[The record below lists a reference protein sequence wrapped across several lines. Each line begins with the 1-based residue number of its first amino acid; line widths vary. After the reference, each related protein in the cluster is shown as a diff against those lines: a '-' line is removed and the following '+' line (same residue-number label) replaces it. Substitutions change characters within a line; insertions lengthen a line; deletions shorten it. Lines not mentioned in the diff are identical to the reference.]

1 MSDIPN
7 IPNSQKA
14 VYIYNENSARF
25 EALYKHIINFHPNI
39 TFYRQGLIP
48 ISPDSP
54 ICKSKSYVFV
64 LNETAIQEYAHEYSK
79 YIPIEYLVFP
89 QGVCILLETSKSFCR
104 EYLSSIDL
112 AIYNPEYTIL
122 TDKLTDKLKVNFPTC
137 MNKVIKADGLA
148 GGKGVFVYGDH
159 FQTDEEAHQ
168 ILETLFQTHDKVL
181 LEDKLVGEEF
191 SLISLAWKGNITH
204 FPLIKDFKRLNNG
217 DNGPNTGGM
226 GTISFAGGLMPFIT
240 PEEYETC
247 CKVNEKVIQTIGF
260 QGFLYGSFMKQYSDS
275 QIKIIEYNV
284 RLGDSEAVNI
294 LELLESSLLDYL
306 EDPVSKPLIINR
318 DKYTYFRYL
327 VPKAYPKKPVIP
339 LPMYFLANFSFTDD
353 MNNCIQGIPY
363 DNFYTADCTPVG
375 LYGVHNISRSRTC
388 GIFTSSSDLTQVCKD
403 NDTYIQYING
413 QLHYRTDLCSY
424 FTKDYKKLFNTTP
437 SNTTPSNTT
446 LTTGTGMNYMGHLN
460 NYNHIITDTKEYIDS
475 INAKITENRKEIS
488 VLGKIGDFANSVQCD
503 ALKVICSVDG
513 AGTKT
518 KFLENHPKRFQIL
531 GNDVVIHNI
540 NDMYCNNGVPI
551 AFLDYY
557 GCDKLNKTEFNNF
570 IQGVMNVCFNHNI
583 PLIGG
588 ETAEMRGIF
597 TPNEVEVLG
606 ILLGILPG
614 DQTPQNGNLITPGA
628 YIYGINSN
636 GAHTNGFTK
645 LRDIDTNTPGGM
657 PSEVKEFFSQP
668 HKDYVNIMSHI
679 SHFLNINSIDLLGKA
694 HITGGGFKDN
704 IERIF
709 SQPMRIELIGKLEWE
724 MSSEWWWVYEHSN
737 MTWEEFLRVFNAGWG
752 FCFITNVEIPSNL
765 MNILQIQNNKIK
777 LLGRVQNA

>member
-1 MSDIPN
+1 
-7 IPNSQKA
+7 
-14 VYIYNENSARF
+14 
-25 EALYKHIINFHPNI
+25 
-39 TFYRQGLIP
+39 
-48 ISPDSP
+48 
-54 ICKSKSYVFV
+54 
-64 LNETAIQEYAHEYSK
+64 
-79 YIPIEYLVFP
+79 
-89 QGVCILLETSKSFCR
+89 
-104 EYLSSIDL
+104 
-112 AIYNPEYTIL
+112 
-122 TDKLTDKLKVNFPTC
+122 

-159 FQTDEEAHQ
+159 FETDEEAHQ

-191 SLISLAWKGNITH
+191 SLISLAWKGNIIH

-217 DNGPNTGGM
+217 DKGPNTGGM

-247 CKVNEKVIQTIGF
+247 CKVNENVIKSMGY

-339 LPMYFLANFSFTDD
+339 IPMYFLANFSFTDD
-353 MNNCIQGIPY
+353 MNNCIQGIPP
-363 DNFYTADCTPVG
+363 DNFYTADCNPVG
-375 LYGVHNISRSRTC
+375 LCGVHNISKSRTC
-388 GIFTSSSDLTQVCKD
+388 GVFTSSSDITQVCKD

-413 QLHYRTDLCSY
+413 QLYYRTDLGSY
-424 FTKDYKKLFNTTP
+424 FTKDYNKLFNTTS
-437 SNTTPSNTT
+437 SNTIV
-446 LTTGTGMNYMGHLN
+446 TTGIGMNYMGHLN

-475 INAKITENRKEIS
+475 INAKITENRKEIA
-488 VLGKIGDFANSVQCD
+488 VLGKIGDFANSVQYETMK
-503 ALKVICSVDG
+503 LICSVDG

-531 GNDVVIHNI
+531 GKDVVTHNI
-540 NDMYCNNGVPI
+540 NDMFCNNGVPI

-557 GCDKLNKTEFNNF
+557 GCDKLNKTEFNEF
-570 IQGVMNVCFNHNI
+570 IQGVMQICEQYNI

-597 TPNEVEVLG
+597 TPSEIEVLG
-606 ILLGILPG
+606 ILLGVLPG
-614 DQTPQNGNLITPGA
+614 DQTPQNGQSIIPGA

-645 LRDIDTNTPGGM
+645 LRDIDTNTPGSM
-657 PSEVKEFFSQP
+657 PFEI
-668 HKDYVNIMSHI
+668 KDYVNIMSHI
-679 SHFLNINSIDLLGKA
+679 SNVLNIHSIDLVGKA
-694 HITGGGFKDN
+694 HVTGGGFKDN

-709 SQPMRIELIGKLEWE
+709 SQPMHIELIDKSLWE

-752 FCFITNVEIPSNL
+752 FCFITNVEIPSDL
-765 MNILQIQNNKIK
+765 MNTLQIQNNKIK